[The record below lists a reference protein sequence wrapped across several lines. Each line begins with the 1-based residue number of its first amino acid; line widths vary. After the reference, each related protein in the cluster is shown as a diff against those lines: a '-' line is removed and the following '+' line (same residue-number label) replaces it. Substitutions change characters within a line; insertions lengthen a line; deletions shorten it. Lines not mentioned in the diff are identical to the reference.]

1 MAELGAEPTLRGYL
15 RVVRRGRWWVAVFL
29 LLGLGISAALSLT
42 ATKQYAATAEL
53 LVQSAGNL
61 SLDSGAS
68 QDQVTS
74 IVVQTEL
81 ELVASARVQNAVR
94 AQLGSAPGIQA
105 AQVGQTNV
113 IELTAVS
120 SDPARAAQV
129 ANAYSNAFVSWAAAT
144 TISNLAVAEGQLTK
158 QINALDN
165 DIVKLPSGSAS
176 DGELTALSNE
186 QSVLKGQ
193 LAQLQ
198 VTGATA
204 STGLELIAPATAPT
218 SPSSPKPV
226 QNTLVGLI
234 AGLFLGIG
242 AAFLRDNLD
251 DTLTT
256 GEAVER
262 MGGARVL
269 ATVPMVASW
278 RKRAD
283 PVVISAGEPTSAAA
297 EAYRS
302 LRTSLQFIRNDGT
315 MRTILVTSPSAGD
328 GKTVTVVNLGAVFAQ
343 AGARVVLVSCDL
355 RRPGLS
361 QFIAPGGHAEL
372 SSVLTGQQP
381 LDRALSPVPGVNG
394 LWALGTQEVVKNPT
408 ELLGNQRMRSL
419 VDELAGRF
427 DIVLIDSPPVLPVAD
442 ALILSG
448 YVDAVLLV
456 VAAAHTRRGEL
467 RRAAEKLAQANA
479 PVVGAVLNKA
489 TAEDGYGYGYGYGYG
504 PGYHAYVP
512 SAGSPNGGKAGQNG
526 HGKQNGSPISSGQ
539 PGRHGR

>member
-15 RVVRRGRWWVAVFL
+15 RVLRRGRWWVAAFL
-29 LLGLGISAALSLT
+29 LLGLGISTALSLT
-42 ATKQYAATAEL
+42 ATKQYAATAQL

-61 SLDSGAS
+61 SLDSGESPA
-68 QDQVTS
+68 QVTS
-74 IVVQTEL
+74 TVVQTEL
-81 ELVASARVQNAVR
+81 ELVTSARVQSQVR

-113 IELTAVS
+113 IALTAVS
-120 SDPARAAQV
+120 PDPARAAQI
-129 ANAYSNAFVSWAAAT
+129 ANAYSDAFVSWSTAT
-144 TISNLAVAEGQLTK
+144 TVSNLAVAEDQLTR
-158 QINALDN
+158 QITALDN
-165 DIVKLPSGSAS
+165 EIDKLPPGSAS
-176 DGELTALSNE
+176 QLTALSN
-186 QSVLKGQ
+186 QLAVLKGQ

-204 STGLELIAPATAPT
+204 STGLELIAPATVPS
-218 SPSSPKPV
+218 SPSSPKPE
-226 QNTLVGLI
+226 QNALVGLI

-256 GEAVER
+256 GDAVDR
-262 MGGARVL
+262 VGGAPVL

-278 RKRAD
+278 RRNAN
-283 PVVISAGEPTSAAA
+283 PVVMSVSEPTSQAA

-302 LRTSLQFIRNDGT
+302 LRTSLQFARNDGT
-315 MRTILVTSPSAGD
+315 MRIILVTSPSAGD

-361 QFIAPGGHAEL
+361 QFIAPGEHAEL

-381 LDRALSPVPGVNG
+381 LDQALIPVPGMNG

-408 ELLGNQRMRSL
+408 ELLGEQRMRSL

-467 RRAAEKLAQANA
+467 RRAAEKLAQAGA

-489 TAEDGYGYGYGYGYG
+489 TAQDGYGYGYGYAYR
-504 PGYHAYVP
+504 PYVP
-512 SAGSPNGGKAGQNG
+512 SAGSPNGGKADQNG
-526 HGKQNGSPISSGQ
+526 HGKQNGSPLSSGQ

>member
-15 RVVRRGRWWVAVFL
+15 RVLRRGRWWVAAFL

-42 ATKQYAATAEL
+42 ATKQYAATAQL

-68 QDQVTS
+68 PAQVTS
-74 IVVQTEL
+74 TVVQTEL
-81 ELVASARVQNAVR
+81 ELVTSARVQTQVR

-113 IELTAVS
+113 IALTAVS
-120 SDPARAAQV
+120 PDPARAAQI
-129 ANAYSNAFVSWAAAT
+129 ANAYSNAFVSWSTAT
-144 TISNLAVAEGQLTK
+144 TISNLAVAEGQLTR
-158 QINALDN
+158 QITALDN
-165 DIVKLPSGSAS
+165 EIVKLPSGSAPQ
-176 DGELTALSNE
+176 LTALSN
-186 QSVLKGQ
+186 QLAVLKGQ

-198 VTGATA
+198 VTGASA
-204 STGLELIAPATAPT
+204 STGLELIAPATEPT
-218 SPSSPKPV
+218 SPSSPKPA
-226 QNTLVGLI
+226 QNALVGLI

-251 DTLTT
+251 DTLTI

-262 MGGARVL
+262 VGGTPVL

-283 PVVISAGEPTSAAA
+283 PVVISVGEPTSEAA

-302 LRTSLQFIRNDGT
+302 LRTSLQFVRNDGT

-328 GKTVTVVNLGAVFAQ
+328 GKTATVVNLGAVFAQ

-361 QFIAPGGHAEL
+361 QFIAPGEYAEL

-381 LDRALSPVPGVNG
+381 LDRALSPVPGVDG

-408 ELLGNQRMRSL
+408 ELLGGQRMRSL
-419 VDELAGRF
+419 VDDLGGRF

-456 VAAAHTRRGEL
+456 VAAGHTRRGEL
-467 RRAAEKLAQANA
+467 RRATEKLAQANA
-479 PVVGAVLNKA
+479 PVVGTVLNKA
-489 TAEDGYGYGYGYGYG
+489 TAQDGYGYGYGYGH
-504 PGYHAYVP
+504 GYHAYVP
-512 SAGSPNGGKAGQNG
+512 SAGSHDGGKANQNG
-526 HGKQNGSPISSGQ
+526 RGKQNGSPLSSGQ